1 MMTAGNRAV
10 AAGLGLLTIA
20 TLSSDTDAKP
30 RPTVRHQYYSF
41 RARASDQAATHSI
54 TADKRTTAHGPF
66 GALIEQIVRDCS
78 REVAEL
84 KSFPLDAISQ
94 SINPDDAQDAALKS
108 IRSMA
113 GTTAETLAQSCS
125 EQIPPAPVSRLD
137 TVDRGLDAVQAALN
151 TLQSPLQDFY
161 QSLQEEQKARVIVKY
176 IIARGEIALF
186 DTTSVAKVRSGGGGG
201 GGGGS
206 GSSEPPK
213 GSAPTPRVW
222 SCEQLEAGLRAW
234 PIMKIEQAVQPWPRQ
249 YSAFYALA
257 SSVHHAA
264 DIIAESCPKD
274 AALTPTGRLDEVRK
288 KLDAVRQLTTTIR
301 PALTHFYELLD
312 DRQKPRFVEVM

>member
-1 MMTAGNRAV
+1 MKTGGRAV
-10 AAGLGLLTIA
+10 AAGLGLLSTVTLA
-20 TLSSDTDAKP
+20 TDTDARP
-30 RPTVRHQYYSF
+30 RQYYAF
-41 RARASDQAATHSI
+41 RGRATDQATHT
-54 TADKRTTAHGPF
+54 TADKRTAHGPF

-78 REVAEL
+78 REVSEL
-84 KSFPLDAISQ
+84 RSFPLDAIAQ
-94 SINPDDAQDAALKS
+94 SISPDDAQDTALKN
-108 IRSMA
+108 IRSLA
-113 GTTAETLAQSCS
+113 GTTADTLAQNCS
-125 EQIPPAPVSRLD
+125 EQIPAAPVSRLD
-137 TVDRGLDAVQAALN
+137 TVDRGLEAVQTALN
-151 TLQSPLQDFY
+151 TLGTPLQSFY

-186 DTTSVAKVRSGGGGG
+186 DTTSVAKARPLGPGPAESQ
-201 GGGGS
+201 
-206 GSSEPPK
+206 K
-213 GSAPTPRVW
+213 GSAPAPRVW

-234 PIMKIEQAVQPWPRQ
+234 PIMRIEQAVQPWPRQ

-257 SSVHHAA
+257 AAVHQAA

-301 PALTHFYELLD
+301 PALTRFYELLD

>member
-1 MMTAGNRAV
+1 MKTGGRAV
-10 AAGLGLLTIA
+10 AAGLGLLSTLTLA
-20 TLSSDTDAKP
+20 TDTDARP
-30 RPTVRHQYYSF
+30 RPRQYYAV
-41 RARASDQAATHSI
+41 RARAVEATHSI
-54 TADKRTTAHGPF
+54 PADKHTAHGPF

-78 REVAEL
+78 REVSEL
-84 KSFPLDAISQ
+84 RSFPLDAIAQ
-94 SINPDDAQDAALKS
+94 SISPDDGQDAALKN
-108 IRSMA
+108 IRSLA
-113 GTTAETLAQSCS
+113 GTSADTLAQSCS

-137 TVDRGLDAVQAALN
+137 TVDRGLDAVQTALN
-151 TLQSPLQDFY
+151 TLLSPLQSFY

-186 DTTSVAKVRSGGGGG
+186 DTTSVAKARPLGP
-201 GGGGS
+201 GS
-206 GSSEPPK
+206 PEPSK
-213 GSAPTPRVW
+213 GSAPAPRVW

-234 PIMKIEQAVQPWPRQ
+234 PITKIEQAVQPWPRQ

-257 SSVHHAA
+257 ASVHHAA

-274 AALTPTGRLDEVRK
+274 AALTPTGRLDEVRR

>member
-1 MMTAGNRAV
+1 MKTGGRAV
-10 AAGLGLLTIA
+10 AAGLGLLSVVTLA
-20 TLSSDTDAKP
+20 TDTDARP
-30 RPTVRHQYYSF
+30 RPRQYYAF
-41 RARASDQAATHSI
+41 RARAVEATHS
-54 TADKRTTAHGPF
+54 TSADKRTTAHGPF

-78 REVAEL
+78 REVSEL
-84 KSFPLDAISQ
+84 RSFPLDAIAQ
-94 SINPDDAQDAALKS
+94 SISPDDGQDTALKN
-108 IRSMA
+108 IRSLA
-113 GTTAETLAQSCS
+113 GTTADTLAQSCS

-137 TVDRGLDAVQAALN
+137 TVDRGLEAVQTALN
-151 TLQSPLQDFY
+151 TLLSPLQSFY

-201 GGGGS
+201 GGGS
-206 GSSEPPK
+206 GSTESSK
-213 GSAPTPRVW
+213 AAAPAPRVW

-264 DIIAESCPKD
+264 DVIAESCPKD

>member
-1 MMTAGNRAV
+1 MMTAGDRAL
-10 AAGLGLLTIA
+10 AAGLGLLTTV
-20 TLSSDTDAKP
+20 TLSSDTDARP
-30 RPTVRHQYYSF
+30 RPTIRHQYYSY
-41 RARASDQAATHSI
+41 RARADQGST
-54 TADKRTTAHGPF
+54 TADKRTAAHGPF

-94 SINPDDAQDAALKS
+94 GINPDDAQDAALKN

-113 GTTAETLAQSCS
+113 GTTADTLAQSCS

-151 TLQSPLQDFY
+151 TLQSPLQSFY

-186 DTTSVAKVRSGGGGG
+186 DTTSVAKVRSGVT
-201 GGGGS
+201 GS
-206 GSSEPPK
+206 TEAAK
-213 GSAPTPRVW
+213 GSAPAPRVW

-234 PIMKIEQAVQPWPRQ
+234 PITKIEQAVQPWPRQ

-257 SSVHHAA
+257 SSVHQAA
-264 DIIAESCPKD
+264 DMIAESCPKD

-288 KLDAVRQLTTTIR
+288 KLDAVRQLTTIVR
-301 PALTHFYELLD
+301 PALTRFYELLD

>member
-1 MMTAGNRAV
+1 MMAAGDRAL

-20 TLSSDTDAKP
+20 ILSSDTDAKP
-30 RPTVRHQYYSF
+30 RPTIRHQYYPV
-41 RARASDQAATHSI
+41 RAQASEAPHSI

-113 GTTAETLAQSCS
+113 GTTADTLAQSCS

-151 TLQSPLQDFY
+151 TLLSPLQSFY

-186 DTTSVAKVRSGGGGG
+186 DTTSVAKVRSGG
-201 GGGGS
+201 S
-206 GSSEPPK
+206 GSSDPPK
-213 GSAPTPRVW
+213 GSAPAPRVW
-222 SCEQLEAGLRAW
+222 SCEQLEAGLRSW
-234 PIMKIEQAVQPWPRQ
+234 PLMKIEQAVQPWPRQ

-274 AALTPTGRLDEVRK
+274 AALTPTGRLEEVRK
-288 KLDAVRQLTTTIR
+288 KLDAVRQLTTIR

-312 DRQKPRFVEVM
+312 DRQKPRFTEAM

>member
-1 MMTAGNRAV
+1 
-10 AAGLGLLTIA
+10 
-20 TLSSDTDAKP
+20 
-30 RPTVRHQYYSF
+30 
-41 RARASDQAATHSI
+41 
-54 TADKRTTAHGPF
+54 
-66 GALIEQIVRDCS
+66 
-78 REVAEL
+78 VAEL

-94 SINPDDAQDAALKS
+94 SINPDDAQDAALKN
-108 IRSMA
+108 IRSVA
-113 GTTAETLAQSCS
+113 GTTADTLAQSCS

-151 TLQSPLQDFY
+151 TLLSPLQSFY

-201 GGGGS
+201 GS
-206 GSSEPPK
+206 GSSESSK
-213 GSAPTPRVW
+213 GSAPAPRVW
-222 SCEQLEAGLRAW
+222 SCEQFEAGLRAW
-234 PIMKIEQAVQPWPRQ
+234 PITKIGQAVQPWPRQ

-288 KLDAVRQLTTTIR
+288 KLDAVRQLTTTVR

-312 DRQKPRFVEVM
+312 DRQKTRFTEAM

>member
-1 MMTAGNRAV
+1 MTTGGRAV
-10 AAGLGLLTIA
+10 AAGLGLLSVVTLA
-20 TLSSDTDAKP
+20 TDTDARP
-30 RPTVRHQYYSF
+30 RPHQFYAF
-41 RARASDQAATHSI
+41 RARAADQATHSI
-54 TADKRTTAHGPF
+54 PADKHTGRGPF

-113 GTTAETLAQSCS
+113 GATADTLAQSCS
-125 EQIPPAPVSRLD
+125 EQIPPAPVLRLD

-151 TLQSPLQDFY
+151 TLQSPLQSFY

-186 DTTSVAKVRSGGGGG
+186 DTTSVAKVRSGGVGGA

-206 GSSEPPK
+206 GSTESSK
-213 GSAPTPRVW
+213 AAAPAPRVW

-264 DIIAESCPKD
+264 DVIAESCPKD

-301 PALTHFYELLD
+301 PALTHFYEQLD